1 MYLKHRFQYLIGLYF
16 TKFKITAILA
26 QKLLNYTIK
35 YVWVTE
41 ILQILDSS
49 LDFRILIIRDMTYS
63 NLYFNLFNP

>member
-35 YVWVTE
+35 YV
-41 ILQILDSS
+41 
-49 LDFRILIIRDMTYS
+49 
-63 NLYFNLFNP
+63 